1 MLHPSIFIGPRY
13 TGLLVARKLVRRR
26 WLDCNRNESQSWGRA
41 LIQSGHLSTC
51 RDRAKPFNGIPNKL
65 QINLKAF
72 NNVTIHRTFDLWE
85 SIHSHLG
92 MGDRTKGHEDEKIE
106 DWLHSVEIFLSRFK
120 FSWLRLSSC
129 QGKVALE
136 LIWNPTSQ
144 KQNVSRWTH
153 YKSHIQIQ
161 HKNVK
166 QFWIIFLNPTQ
177 IQAFVAFLAPNRD
190 KISNSV
196 KNHQSLNHLQ
206 NKLSGTCIFI
216 RDECIL

>member
-1 MLHPSIFIGPRY
+1 MDSQQ
-13 TGLLVARKLVRRR
+13 TS
-26 WLDCNRNESQSWGRA
+26 DQSQSLWHCYH
-41 LIQSGHLSTC
+41 SSNLS
-51 RDRAKPFNGIPNKL
+51 
-65 QINLKAF
+65 
-72 NNVTIHRTFDLWE
+72 TFDLWE
-85 SIHSHLG
+85 SIQCGHLSTSW
-92 MGDRTKGHEDEKIE
+92 DRAKGQEDEKTE

-166 QFWIIFLNPTQ
+166 QFQTFFLNPTQ
-177 IQAFVAFLAPNRD
+177 IPLFVAFF
-190 KISNSV
+190 
-196 KNHQSLNHLQ
+196 
-206 NKLSGTCIFI
+206 GTKSRQDIKFSQKSSKFKSPSK
-216 RDECIL
+216 